1 MGTKFKYRSNEKE
14 LLDETN
20 IHQDLLFKNL
30 RELDILNR
38 TTGGHAITLKGLKKL
53 VTDHSKI
60 YHIVDLG
67 CGSGGTLRAIADW
80 ARENSFNVK
89 LTGVDINADV
99 IGYLEKSCSAY
110 PEITG
115 IVSDYKEFLNR
126 NTSVDIVHC
135 SLFCHHL
142 NDIELIKLFTYFN
155 KKLTTGFIINDLLR
169 SWVAYYSAWL
179 FTRLLN
185 GTALAKNDGPVSVLR
200 AFKVSELKH
209 LLEKANIKNYII
221 QKKLFFRF
229 LIVGKTKAKSSL
241 QTI

>member
-1 MGTKFKYRSNEKE
+1 MNTKFTNRSDEKE

-20 IHQDLLFKNL
+20 IQKGLLFKNL

-38 TTGGHAITLKGLKKL
+38 TTGGHTITLKGIKQLI
-53 VTDHSKI
+53 TDHTKL

-67 CGSGGTLRAIADW
+67 CGSGYSLRAITNW
-80 ARENSFNVK
+80 ARENNFNVK
-89 LTGVDINADV
+89 LTGVDMNSDV
-99 IGYLEKSCSAY
+99 IEYLKKHCSTF

-115 IVSDYKEFLNR
+115 LTADYQEFLDR

-142 NDIELIKLFTYFN
+142 NDNELIKLFTYFSE
-155 KKLTTGFIINDLLR
+155 KVTTGFVINDLQR
-169 SWVAYYSAWL
+169 NWMTYYSAWF
-179 FTRLLN
+179 FTRLFN
-185 GTALAKNDGPVSVLR
+185 GTILAKNDGPVSVLR

-221 QKKLFFRF
+221 QKKRLFRF
-229 LIVGKTKAKSSL
+229 LIVGKTDNYG
-241 QTI
+241 TISA